1 MLSRLNYSV
10 RHFILRLNSS
20 ERRFSKRILKIENV
34 VITNTAV
41 LATLL
46 RITDAIKLYSI
57 SLARTIVYGLDLFVN
72 KNNKPF
78 T

>member
-10 RHFILRLNSS
+10 RHFILSLNSS

-34 VITNTAV
+34 VITNTV